1 MKKIVTSLLIFL
13 TLFSLLATFCFASET
28 DNASEE
34 AGNVFS
40 EIYDMI
46 ILHSDKILSAL
57 AFLAS
62 LVLAFSYRKGML
74 PLIKGGLNTLSG
86 AVSKLKEET
95 EQVSLISKETTD
107 SALNRISD
115 VSDLLFTLTEKL
127 SALES
132 ELNFARQEQAK
143 YSEIKI
149 IMQSQI
155 DMLYEI
161 FMSSSIPLY
170 QKETVGEKINSMRK
184 TLSGLEVKSDA

>member
-127 SALES
+127 SDRS
-132 ELNFARQEQAK
+132 K
-143 YSEIKI
+143 
-149 IMQSQI
+149 QSTLRLKLLCSRRLI
-155 DMLYEI
+155 C
-161 FMSSSIPLY
+161 
-170 QKETVGEKINSMRK
+170 SMRYLCQAPFLFIRRR
-184 TLSGLEVKSDA
+184 LSEKKLIL